1 MTVRELRAV
10 VRKAYPHVKLTV
22 RAGTAYIEKERNA
35 GERSTINQ
43 YAQLLAQIRHALGN
57 NCQTEFVLYLDIFL
71 SIAR

>member
-43 YAQLLAQIRHALGN
+43 YASCAGLVP
-57 NCQTEFVLYLDIFL
+57 E
-71 SIAR
+71 ARVYIYDKGRRV